1 MDVREICLYNY
12 CNSVAIFV
20 EIVIAK
26 VTDGFCV
33 YKYCIYTC
41 GTLLYR
47 ADCSHSCLGNAF
59 TITVTAF
66 AIFVKDFR
74 CKLTVTFCLYKYR
87 ISTCGICK
95 RPFAA
100 RRGSKM
106 RVQQLLSYLSCDSCK
121 GHSAVV
127 CTGYCRL
134 QSLYLYNQQCVPPA

>member
-1 MDVREICLYNY
+1 MWTCVKCAFTTIVTRLRYLLRSSSPKLPTVLRLQVLYLY
-12 CNSVAIFV
+12 MW
-20 EIVIAK
+20 
-26 VTDGFCV
+26 
-33 YKYCIYTC
+33 Y
-41 GTLLYR
+41 LYR

-66 AIFVKDFR
+66 AIFVKDLR
-74 CKLTVTFCLYKYR
+74 CKLAVTFCLYKYR

-134 QSLYLYNQQCVPPA
+134 QSLYL